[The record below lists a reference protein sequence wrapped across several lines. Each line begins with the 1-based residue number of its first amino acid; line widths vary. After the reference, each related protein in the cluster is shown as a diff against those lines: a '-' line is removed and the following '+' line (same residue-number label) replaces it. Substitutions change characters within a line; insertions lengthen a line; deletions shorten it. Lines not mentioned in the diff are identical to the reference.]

1 MKNLLILLI
10 FLSACA
16 TKSLPKNIVFV
27 GTYTQNLG
35 WVDGK
40 ASGIYACD
48 FDDEKGTLTVLD
60 STIGIKNPSFL
71 TISPDKKYLYAI
83 GENAP
88 KGEKPYGEA
97 IAYKITEGYKLL
109 KINQLPSYGAH
120 PCHIATDKTGKMVF
134 LANYSSGNVTS
145 YSVNADGSLK
155 DSTSTRLHE
164 GSKPNA
170 HQIFTTPDNKTVFAV
185 DKGADKVFMYS
196 VGEKGEL
203 ILKNKVSTAVG
214 AGPRH
219 ADFNPKNPSQF
230 ALINELN
237 NSITTYNFDDKT
249 LKTNGLDSLS
259 TLPTDFKGNNTTAEI
274 FYHPNGK
281 YIYGSNRGHNSIAI
295 FKVDEKGKL
304 TAIGHA
310 PTQGSKPRSFMIT
323 PNGKWLLAANQDSD
337 NVAIFQIDA
346 QTGLLTLKN
355 VSRVLTPV
363 CLKML

>member
-1 MKNLLILLI
+1 MKNLLFLLI

-16 TKSLPKNIVFV
+16 TKPSPKNIVFV

-40 ASGIYACD
+40 ASGIYACS
-48 FDDEKGTLTVLD
+48 FDDEKGTLTVID
-60 STIGIKNPSFL
+60 STIGINNPSFL
-71 TISPDKKYLYAI
+71 TISPDKKYVYAI
-83 GENAP
+83 GENGGKP
-88 KGEKPYGEA
+88 EKPFGEA

-109 KINQLPSYGAH
+109 KINELPCYGAH
-120 PCHIATDKTGKMVF
+120 PCHISTDKTGKFVF
-134 LANYSSGNVTS
+134 IANYSSGSITS
-145 YSVNADGSLK
+145 YNVNAEGGLK
-155 DSTSTRLHE
+155 DSIFTQKHE
-164 GSKPNA
+164 GKSPLA
-170 HQIFTTPDNKTVFAV
+170 HQIFTTPYNRTVFAV
-185 DKGADKVFMYS
+185 DKGVDKVFIYS
-196 VGEKGEL
+196 LDEKGAL

-230 ALINELN
+230 AIINELN
-237 NSITTYNFDDKT
+237 STIATYNFDDKT
-249 LKTNGLDSLS
+249 LQVNALDSLS
-259 TLPTDFKGNNTTAEI
+259 TLPSDFKADNTTAEI

-281 YIYGSNRGHNSIAI
+281 FVYGSNRGHNSIAI

-323 PNGKWLLAANQDSD
+323 PNGKWLLAANQDSN
-337 NVAIFQIDA
+337 NVAIFQIDD

-355 VSRVLTPV
+355 VSKVLTPV
-363 CLKML
+363 CLKMM